1 MKSYKGNMLLIEL
14 VIVILFF
21 SLSQLIIVQVFAS
34 SQQKAAESR
43 VAHAAMMAA
52 QEVAERLV
60 GETAPGQALENMGF
74 VHAGEVYALD
84 RDDDFQL
91 NVSLR
96 ALEQPAGT
104 LHSATV
110 SAMRD
115 GVELLSLPSVYYEGA
130 GQ

>member
-1 MKSYKGNMLLIEL
+1 MKNYKGNMLLIEL

-21 SLSQLIIVQVFAS
+21 SLSQVIIVQVFAA
-34 SQQKAAESR
+34 SQQKATESR
-43 VAHAAMMAA
+43 IAHAAMMAA
-52 QEVAERLV
+52 QDVAERLV
-60 GETAPGQALENMGF
+60 GENKPGQALEGMGF
-74 VHAGEVYALD
+74 TRTEDFYM
-84 RDDDFQL
+84 RDNGDGFQL

-104 LHSATV
+104 LYSATV
-110 SAMRD
+110 NAMRD